1 MSFVRMGRVSLA
13 VPSAPTVM
21 VLSDSGRSRVSPWSV
36 CTWAGLRSWGEPT
49 TLEAEGKGDKAAGA
63 GHEAAGDIKDAAG
76 KLKDA
81 VKR

>member
-1 MSFVRMGRVSLA
+1 MNSEHVKGAAEKVE
-13 VPSAPTVM
+13 
-21 VLSDSGRSRVSPWSV
+21 GSV
-36 CTWAGLRSWGEPT
+36 KEAAGKLVGNP

-81 VKR
+81 VKP